1 MILQH
6 RKMDNKLVYKLQIA
20 RRTQVSNNK
29 LKELEY
35 SLRGYFGEV
44 AFDKLS
50 DKSLN
55 KGITFWIVR
64 FKRLN

>member
-20 RRTQVSNNK
+20 RRTQISNNK

-35 SLRGYFGEV
+35 SLRGYFSEV